1 MFVAM
6 KLLIITLLSIVIH
19 FKTIAENVA
28 IDSPEG
34 WGMSYQ
40 TAATLNLGDGII
52 PDLEIGE
59 FYLSGEVSTIPKLN
73 ADQQKIGFGGFKYE
87 DLNKSPVF
95 GRGKVSSG
103 FYWNSILEL
112 TWTPSLEINGAQPK
126 GLWGFSWAKNFVK
139 NDDVVLGFRY
149 FKLNGSATAD
159 VTCSADVVAAPLY
172 SPENISGC
180 VGLSSDK
187 INFGHNGLELV
198 LSPAQKTQPMPWVS
212 YARSN
217 ISPSVH
223 IDAPLELINER
234 AFVETSGTLNSFS
247 IGVNYFLTDQW
258 RLNISSSYTPLDIKR
273 SEPAGGNDNFWN
285 FRVGLS
291 WKPAT
296 N

>member
-73 ADQQKIGFGGFKYE
+73 ADQQKIGFSGFKYE

-126 GLWGFSWAKNFVK
+126 GLWGFSWAKNFIK

-159 VTCSADVVAAPLY
+159 VTCSSDVVAAPFIHPRIFQDVLDY
-172 SPENISGC
+172 LPIK
-180 VGLSSDK
+180 L
-187 INFGHNGLELV
+187 ILV
-198 LSPAQKTQPMPWVS
+198 TMV
-212 YARSN
+212 
-217 ISPSVH
+217 
-223 IDAPLELINER
+223 
-234 AFVETSGTLNSFS
+234 
-247 IGVNYFLTDQW
+247 
-258 RLNISSSYTPLDIKR
+258 
-273 SEPAGGNDNFWN
+273 
-285 FRVGLS
+285 
-291 WKPAT
+291 
-296 N
+296 

>member
-1 MFVAM
+1 MRF
-6 KLLIITLLSIVIH
+6 LILALVSIIIQ
-19 FKTIAENVA
+19 FKAAGENVA

-52 PDLEIGE
+52 PELKIGE

-112 TWTPSLEINGAQPK
+112 TWTPALEINGAQPK
-126 GLWGFSWAKNFVK
+126 GLWGFSLAKNLFQ
-139 NDDVVLGFRY
+139 NDDVVLGLRY

-180 VGLSSDK
+180 IGLSSDK
-187 INFGHNGLELV
+187 INFRHNGLELV
-198 LSPAQKTQPMPWVS
+198 LSSAQKAQLMPWVS

-217 ISPSVH
+217 INPSVH

-234 AFVETSGTLNSFS
+234 AFVETSGTLNSLSF
-247 IGVNYFLTDQW
+247 GVNYFLTDQW
-258 RLNISSSYTPLDIKR
+258 RLNLSSSYTPLDIER